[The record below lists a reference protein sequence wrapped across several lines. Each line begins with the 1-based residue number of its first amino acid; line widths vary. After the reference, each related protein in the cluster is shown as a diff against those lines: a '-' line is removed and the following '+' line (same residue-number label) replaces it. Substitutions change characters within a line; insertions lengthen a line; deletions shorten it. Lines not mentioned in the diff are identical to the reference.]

1 MLLLILLAAL
11 AAQNAPPAFE
21 AASVK
26 PAQRMTPS
34 LRIAGGQVT
43 GIATMKTLLRWAFDL
58 RPYQL
63 SGPAWIETER
73 YEIAAKLPAGATRE
87 QVPAMLQALL
97 AERFG
102 LAAHRETRELPVY
115 SLVVAKSGPTLKSS
129 AAGEDGAG
137 KPKLVRGANGYP
149 EVAPGSEVPRTY
161 QVVLGGPDGLLY
173 KLWARRETM
182 QQLADRLS
190 SQLARAVVDRTG
202 LRGGYDFSLS
212 WTIEATG
219 GVVPRTE
226 PPPDEIEMYPSP
238 VLKDPGLSLFT
249 AVQSQLGLRLEA
261 GKGPLEM
268 LVVDKIER
276 TPTGN

>member
-1 MLLLILLAAL
+1 MLLPIFLVAL
-11 AAQNAPPAFE
+11 AVQDAPPAFE

-26 PAQRMTPS
+26 PAQRMTPA

-43 GIATMKTLLRWAFDL
+43 GIATLKTLLRWAFDL
-58 RPYQL
+58 RPYQV
-63 SGPAWIETER
+63 SGPSWIETER
-73 YEIAAKLPAGATRE
+73 YEITAKLPDGATKE
-87 QVPAMLQALL
+87 QVPAMLRALL

-102 LAAHRETRELPVY
+102 LVAHRETRELPVY
-115 SLVVAKSGPTLKSS
+115 SLVVAKGGPKLQSS
-129 AAGEDGAG
+129 AAGQDTPGA
-137 KPKLVRGANGYP
+137 PKLVRGANGYP

-190 SQLARAVVDRTG
+190 SQLNRAVVDRTE

-212 WTIEATG
+212 WTIEAAG

-226 PPPDEIEMYPSP
+226 PPPDEIEMYSSP
-238 VLKDPGLSLFT
+238 VLSDPGLSLFS
-249 AVQSQLGLRLEA
+249 AVQGQLGLKLEA
-261 GKGPLEM
+261 GKGPVEM
-268 LVVDKIER
+268 LVVDKVER
-276 TPTGN
+276 VPTGN

>member
-1 MLLLILLAAL
+1 MYLLVLAA
-11 AAQNAPPAFE
+11 AMAVQGMPAAFE

-43 GIATMKTLLRWAFDL
+43 GIATMKTLLRWAYDL
-58 RPYQL
+58 RPYQI
-63 SGPAWIETER
+63 SGPAWIDTER
-73 YEIAAKLPAGATRE
+73 YEIAAKLPEGATKE

-102 LAAHRETRELPVY
+102 LVVHRETKELPVY
-115 SLVVAKSGPTLKSS
+115 ALVVAKGGAKLKSS

-137 KPKLVRGANGYP
+137 APKLVRGANGYP
-149 EVAPGSEVPRTY
+149 EIAPGSEVPRTY

-202 LRGGYDFSLS
+202 LAGGYDFSLS
-212 WTIEATG
+212 WTIEAAG

-249 AVQSQLGLRLEA
+249 AVQGQLGLKLEA
-261 GKGPLEM
+261 GKGPVET
-268 LVVDKIER
+268 LVIDKVER
-276 TPTGN
+276 VPTGN